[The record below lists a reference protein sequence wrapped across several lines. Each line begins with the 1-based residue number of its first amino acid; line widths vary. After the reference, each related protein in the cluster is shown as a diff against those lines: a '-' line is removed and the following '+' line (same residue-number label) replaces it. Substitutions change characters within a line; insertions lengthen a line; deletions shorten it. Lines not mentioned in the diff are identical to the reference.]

1 MLSHF
6 AERNPRSALGFR
18 SETWASAPNALLLCM
33 KNLESHNNRIGTA
46 LSLAIIA
53 ATVSVAHAGSQ
64 SNPVIRQFSLPVL
77 QNLQNRQQRLN
88 FQLQQQIYREQDSRT
103 VERQQRLDVPV
114 MTPRCP
120 LQTSGTA
127 RTC

>member
-1 MLSHF
+1 
-6 AERNPRSALGFR
+6 
-18 SETWASAPNALLLCM
+18 M

-64 SNPVIRQFSLPVL
+64 SNPVIRQFSPPVL

-88 FQLQQQIYREQDSRT
+88 FQLQQQIYREQDSRA
-103 VERQQRLDVPV
+103 VGRQQRLDVPV

>member
-1 MLSHF
+1 
-6 AERNPRSALGFR
+6 
-18 SETWASAPNALLLCM
+18 M
-33 KNLESHNNRIGTA
+33 KNLEGQNNRIGTA

-64 SNPVIRQFSLPVL
+64 GNPVIRQISPPVL
-77 QNLQNRQQRLN
+77 QSLQNRQQRLN
-88 FQLQQQIYREQDSRT
+88 FQLQQQIYREQDSRA
-103 VERQQRLDVPV
+103 VARQQRLDVPV